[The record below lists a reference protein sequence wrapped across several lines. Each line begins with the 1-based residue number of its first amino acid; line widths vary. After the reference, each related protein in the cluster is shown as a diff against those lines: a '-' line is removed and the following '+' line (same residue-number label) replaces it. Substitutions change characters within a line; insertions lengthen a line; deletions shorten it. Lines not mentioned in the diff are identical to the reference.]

1 MPDRSTMVGPG
12 KRQREESAN
21 VTVGSRAPRRVATV
35 FEAVAGITPPF
46 QYDHDRPFSTD

>member
-1 MPDRSTMVGPG
+1 MVAPG

-21 VTVGSRAPRRVATV
+21 ATVGSRSSRRVATV
-35 FEAVAGITPPF
+35 YEAVAGIAPPF